1 MDYSYDAP
9 FADAFLCDGDLHFHD
24 YYYISPCTLP
34 LDSIY
39 YCVNR
44 TGIESRAPALF
55 SVERG
60 SSTKY
65 CEIFCLFTGKGTLHF
80 RNKTY
85 QLRKKQL
92 VILPPGEA
100 HAYSSDSNDP
110 LGQSW
115 IEFYGGDSARLIRHI
130 VNTQGPLIEG
140 AVFSDA
146 SAALSLLQQRLML
159 DENANVSLELYRL
172 IFEILKN
179 ESRLSMAALSQDV
192 QANFTR
198 AETYIDAHLKNKIS
212 NQQLADICGIS
223 ISYFIKQF
231 RQLYHMT
238 PQEYIMH
245 RRICKGRDLL
255 IQTAIPIDTISD
267 LLGFCNPSHFIRRF
281 QQAEGMSPTQ
291 YRSAYR
297 IV

>member
-1 MDYSYDAP
+1 ML
-9 FADAFLCDGDLHFHD
+9 LCH
-24 YYYISPCTLP
+24 
-34 LDSIY
+34 
-39 YCVNR
+39 
-44 TGIESRAPALF
+44 
-55 SVERG
+55 
-60 SSTKY
+60 
-65 CEIFCLFTGKGTLHF
+65 
-80 RNKTY
+80 
-85 QLRKKQL
+85 
-92 VILPPGEA
+92 
-100 HAYSSDSNDP
+100 
-110 LGQSW
+110 
-115 IEFYGGDSARLIRHI
+115 
-130 VNTQGPLIEG
+130 
-140 AVFSDA
+140 
-146 SAALSLLQQRLML
+146 
-159 DENANVSLELYRL
+159 
-172 IFEILKN
+172 
-179 ESRLSMAALSQDV
+179 SMAALSQDV

>member
-1 MDYSYDAP
+1 MVPYATLRLRLFPHLRWGFANYS
-9 FADAFLCDGDLHFHD
+9 
-24 YYYISPCTLP
+24 
-34 LDSIY
+34 
-39 YCVNR
+39 
-44 TGIESRAPALF
+44 
-55 SVERG
+55 
-60 SSTKY
+60 
-65 CEIFCLFTGKGTLHF
+65 
-80 RNKTY
+80 
-85 QLRKKQL
+85 
-92 VILPPGEA
+92 
-100 HAYSSDSNDP
+100 
-110 LGQSW
+110 
-115 IEFYGGDSARLIRHI
+115 
-130 VNTQGPLIEG
+130 
-140 AVFSDA
+140 
-146 SAALSLLQQRLML
+146 
-159 DENANVSLELYRL
+159 
-172 IFEILKN
+172 
-179 ESRLSMAALSQDV
+179 
-192 QANFTR
+192 
-198 AETYIDAHLKNKIS
+198 IS